1 MSTLPTDDAVREQAL
16 ACLQAFSERYLP
28 GTIRRL
34 CAWKRLPRATRP
46 ELLADV
52 RQELAVDC
60 LQHAASIVAASTA
73 ERHLRWMRLA
83 DRFVHRQFATSPRS
97 RTEAAPRTT
106 TLALPEDTG
115 LPALADVRSLRNGR
129 LNLRETASHRG
140 VHERTLRRELAVVAE
155 QLGAGRE
162 HHAFWCRR
170 LAEAL
175 TGLAADLLRARG
187 LVQLWPRSH
196 QPPDPE
202 ARLRRLR
209 RLVGHFP
216 IRAATLP
223 QRTILR
229 RWLLR
234 AALDDAAPR
243 RLLADARAVAPPTA
257 AVWLWT
263 FEAELVAG
271 DLRAACRALRAAR
284 HCQRPPAVS
293 IALARARLLE
303 ARGRWPAACRTLR
316 RAAARW
322 PRRQP
327 LAAIAAA
334 ISGTADDA

>member
-1 MSTLPTDDAVREQAL
+1 MSTLPDTDAVRAQAL

-34 CAWKRLPRATRP
+34 CTWKRLPRGARP

-60 LQHAASIVAASTA
+60 LQHAAAIVAATTA

-83 DRFVHRQFATSPRS
+83 DHFVHRQFAAPARGAA
-97 RTEAAPRTT
+97 EARQAAAAAEAPDDGELP
-106 TLALPEDTG
+106 TLV
-115 LPALADVRSLRNGR
+115 DVRFLRNGR
-129 LNLRETASHRG
+129 LNLRETADCRG
-140 VHERTLRRELAVVAE
+140 VHERTLRRELATLAE
-155 QLGAGRE
+155 RLGAGRE
-162 HHAFWCRR
+162 HHAFWCQR

-175 TGLAADLLRARG
+175 TGLAADLLRERG
-187 LVQLWPRSH
+187 LVLLWPRPR
-196 QPPDPE
+196 QPPDPA

-223 QRTILR
+223 QRAILR

-234 AALDDAAPR
+234 SALDDAAPR

-263 FEAELVAG
+263 FEADLAAGELGAAG
-271 DLRAACRALRAAR
+271 RALRAAR
-284 HCQRPPAVS
+284 SCPRPPAAA

-303 ARGRWPAACRTLR
+303 ARGRWPAACRSLR

-322 PRRQP
+322 PRCEP
-327 LAAIAAA
+327 LAALAAA
-334 ISGTADDA
+334 LGDGAA